1 MVYDKLMTMEP
12 NEVVNFIESVK
23 FNDTLYCFDYS
34 KAVEIIKTNNIR
46 NAEFGLNGDWTDSH
60 AICLKNGYA
69 VMDTTAYLNSTWGI
83 PTLRD
88 MDTGKEYSCY
98 FKVSKS
104 NDDYDTRSEWNED
117 EQAELNDG
125 THQQKLI

>member
-1 MVYDKLMTMEP
+1 MVYDKLKDMQP
-12 NEVVNFIESVK
+12 NEVVSFIESVK

-34 KAVEIIKTNNIR
+34 KAVSIIKSENIR
-46 NAEFGLNGDWTDSH
+46 NAEFGLDGDWTDSH
-60 AICLKNGYA
+60 ETCLKNGYA
-69 VMDTTAYLNSTWGI
+69 VMDTDAYLNSTWGI

-88 MDTGKEYSCY
+88 TDTGKEYPCY
-98 FKVSKS
+98 FTVSKA
-104 NDDYDTRSEWNED
+104 NDDYITRSDWNEE